1 MEYVKKII
9 LNTGEEIEQDSN
21 IKPSEFFTETYTDS
35 NKIERKY
42 INAFSYRQQFK
53 TFEYKVLRKLNQD
66 IVESY
71 AVGEFDLIPE
81 DEIDNKTEE
90 KEINDFSDEEV
101 SEQYFANL
109 KMQLS
114 LINKNHIDRFMK
126 VISLANPNE
135 IENFLQEQELKN
147 KIV

>member
-1 MEYVKKII
+1 MKYVKKII
-9 LNTGEEIEQDSN
+9 LNTGEEIEQESD
-21 IKPSEFFTETYTDS
+21 IKPKEFFTETYTDS
-35 NKIERKY
+35 RGTERQYIDSFKY
-42 INAFSYRQQFK
+42 KQQFK

-71 AVGEFDLIPE
+71 AVGEFDLIPK

-109 KMQLS
+109 RMQLS